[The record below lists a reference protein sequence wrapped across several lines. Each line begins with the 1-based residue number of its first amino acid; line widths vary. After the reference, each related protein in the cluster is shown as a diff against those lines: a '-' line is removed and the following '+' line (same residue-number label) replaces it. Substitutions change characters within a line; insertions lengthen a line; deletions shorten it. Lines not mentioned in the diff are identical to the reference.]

1 MCERLRMVPLKI
13 GNRTVATVFDLLGSA
28 ENDLTYALGWALS
41 NADGFASALL
51 SDVVGADAGDVLEV
65 TLQRFEKPDRGFT
78 DIELYATKSHVII
91 EAKKGWQVPGPAQL
105 ARYAARP
112 PGDIEPRLLSVSA
125 ASREWVTH
133 GGHLPNQVADVPV
146 VHRSWGDLAQLAE
159 RTSRTGSNASKRLL
173 RELAHYL
180 KGAARMQ
187 NVSSNWAYCVSLSG
201 GAVPGS
207 TIDWMDVPLVHNIY
221 FHPYGK
227 KWPATAPNY
236 MAFRWK
242 GAVQRFAH
250 VDSVKIV
257 DDIAEALPGIVE
269 PGAITGPHAVYSLGP
284 PIKLPTPLKKG
295 NIFGSARVWVM
306 VDLLFTCADLKE
318 ATVASQE
325 RRRAAG
331 ENPEPEE

>member
-1 MCERLRMVPLKI
+1 MVPLKI
-13 GNRTVATVFDLLGSA
+13 GSRAVATVFDLLGSA

-41 NADGFASALL
+41 QADGFATALL
-51 SDVVGADAGDVLEV
+51 ADVIGDGAGEVLEV

-112 PGDIEPRLLSVSA
+112 PGDIKPRLLSVSA
-125 ASREWVTH
+125 ASQDWAVR
-133 GGHLPNQVADVPV
+133 HLPGAIADVPV
-146 VHRSWGDLAQLAE
+146 VHRSWSDLAQLAE

-187 NVSSNWAYCVSLSG
+187 NVSSNWAYCVVLRN

-207 TIDWMDVPLVHNIY
+207 NIDWMDIPLVHNIY

-227 KWPATAPNY
+227 KWPVNPPNY

-242 GAVQRFAH
+242 GGVQRFAH

-257 DDIAEALPGIVE
+257 DDIAEALPGVVE
-269 PGAITGPHAVYSLGP
+269 PGGITGPHAVYSLGP
-284 PIKLPTPLKKG
+284 PIDLPTPLKNG
-295 NIFGSARVWVM
+295 GIYPSARVWVM
-306 VDLLFTCADLKE
+306 VDLLFTSATLKE
-318 ATVASQE
+318 ATVVSQE

-331 ENPEPEE
+331 ETPDPEG